1 MMSLLIG
8 LPVWMI
14 GLWMNVGADHILAQ
28 IFTWFPF
35 SAPTMLMIRPAMG
48 SEMSG
53 GEIAAVLG
61 IVAVTALVLLW
72 VAARVFRAGILLS
85 GQRITGRNVADALRH
100 AD

>member
-1 MMSLLIG
+1 MSLLIG

-14 GLWMNVGADHILAQ
+14 GLFISQPDGTIAQ

-35 SAPTMLMIRPAMG
+35 SAPTMLMVRPAVG
-48 SEMSG
+48 SVMSG
-53 GEIAAVLG
+53 GEIAAALG
-61 IVAVTALVLLW
+61 IVAATALLLLW

-85 GQRITGRNVADALRH
+85 GQRITPGNVWTALRN